1 MNSSY
6 QGLISSAADNT
17 FQMEVLA
24 VASGGNKELMH
35 CWGNPRIAHC
45 VVHELFL
52 CLDL

>member
-1 MNSSY
+1 MTNHFQPITIMNSSY

-35 CWGNPRIAHC
+35 C
-45 VVHELFL
+45 
-52 CLDL
+52 